1 MKIISY
7 RPNTFLSLSS
17 EKSGFTLKSKEI
29 STVISV
35 NNINNLL
42 VKLRFDVLKNI
53 QRSVGFFY
61 FKNNIIPINKNIRR
75 FILVGWI
82 DRP

>member
-1 MKIISY
+1 MKLISY
-7 RPNTFLSLSS
+7 RPNTFLSLSCVES
-17 EKSGFTLKSKEI
+17 SFALKSKEI

-42 VKLRFDVLKNI
+42 VKLRFEILKNI
-53 QRSVGFFY
+53 QKGVGFFH
-61 FKNNIIPINKNIRR
+61 FKNNLILLNKNIRR